1 MRPRIASQQHSVD
14 VKEVDCE
21 DPGCLCVQELPPG
34 RTVPA
39 RRGIDARGTQDLID
53 GGRRD
58 RHAQLGQLA
67 MNPPVAPERV
77 LARQADGEPGDAA
90 DRRRSSGLAP
100 LARVVLPR
108 GEPAMP
114 GRQRR
119 GRHRKDPGP
128 APPRDEPYERGVPGR
143 SPGSYRTRPACRRS
157 TAFSCRSTSSS
168 ASFAWSPRNTRA
180 IRPNINR

>member
-1 MRPRIASQQHSVD
+1 VRPRIASQQHSVD

-21 DPGCLCVQELPPG
+21 DPGCLRVQELPPG

-114 GRQRR
+114 GQQRR
-119 GRHRKDPGP
+119 GRHRKDP
-128 APPRDEPYERGVPGR
+128 AQRRRGMNRMSAAYQAR